1 MIIISAVCEIYLNV
15 SKNLFCI
22 NFRHL
27 NLPVKDSFGTKFSFY
42 SEVLLLLDTKCCTFV
57 KITLESLFNKV
68 PGLKFVTLLK
78 KRPTQV
84 FSCEI
89 CETFKNTYFPRTF
102 PVAASVFLINMQIF
116 KKTFFYESLPLKL
129 PAAFPEIFFENM
141 LVCSTNVLLINVLF
155 LFKRT

>member
-1 MIIISAVCEIYLNV
+1 MEQNFLSIMIL
-15 SKNLFCI
+15 K
-22 NFRHL
+22 
-27 NLPVKDSFGTKFSFY
+27 
-42 SEVLLLLDTKCCTFV
+42 VLILLDTKCRTFV
-57 KITLESLFNKV
+57 KIALESLFNKV

-78 KRPTQV
+78 KPPAQV

-89 CETFKNTYFPRTF
+89 CETFKNTYFHRTL
-102 PVAASVFLINMQIF
+102 PVAASVFLRNMQIF